1 MEQNHE
7 VKWFS
12 SDWLNATIRY
22 GIVSVGIVSGVLG
35 MAGDFTE
42 GNAFLQQ
49 WLLVYG
55 NTANA
60 VMHLLLILIILY
72 PARVRPLR
80 TDLNNPDVKLM
91 AQCINGYF
99 LNAWRAMWAAF
110 GVLYVV
116 IFFQDL
122 EPHTYGRINF
132 STWMGDHKLLE
143 QILGDLADV
152 GSTTAILFCGAY
164 LSPMFFRRY
173 KRAMT
178 IGTTLGPVWWG
189 HYHFRL
195 SLALGSIAMLL
206 LGLMVWGRYNA
217 LAALIYFPHPDMVLQ
232 YMMGIVSAIALGILA
247 ARMDSPFIEHWHW
260 VILLLYLYGSM
271 QVFSNGLLGNNEFSE
286 AAFRYSAFSLKCVW
300 FVFVSDQFANKRIL
314 YYAYESLRPM
324 NERTI

>member
-49 WLLVYG
+49 WLLLYG

-60 VMHLLLILIILY
+60 ILHLLLILIILY

-116 IFFQDL
+116 LFFQGL
-122 EPHTYGRINF
+122 EPHTYSSINF
-132 STWMGDHKLLE
+132 STAMGDHKLLE

-152 GSTTAILFCGAY
+152 GSTTAIIFCGAY

-173 KRAMT
+173 KSAMWVGEPG
-178 IGTTLGPVWWG
+178 IPAWNR
-189 HYHFRL
+189 YNRRL
-195 SLALGSIAMLL
+195 SLALGVVALVL
-206 LGLMVWGRYNA
+206 LGLMVWGRYASLGA
-217 LAALIYFPHPDMVLQ
+217 LMHFAHPDMLLQ
-232 YMMGIVSAIALGILA
+232 YGIGMISAIALGILA
-247 ARMDSPFIEHWHW
+247 GRMDSPFIDHWHW